1 MSEAALKHTVTDYL
15 QYQMNLGELL
25 FIRLNAGDFIE
36 VRGTTRRR
44 VKGAPAG
51 CPDLLILKG
60 GRTIFVELK
69 AVKGKVSLAQVEF
82 ARAVTAQGAEWFEVR
97 DFEGLLAVMGGTC
110 IWGGR
115 S

>member
-1 MSEAALKHTVTDYL
+1 MGMSEAALKRTVTDYL
-15 QYQMNLGELL
+15 QYQMNLGELV

-36 VRGTTRRR
+36 VRGATRRR
-44 VKGAPAG
+44 VKGAPKG

-82 ARAVTAQGAEWFEVR
+82 AKAVTAQGAEWFEVR
-97 DFEGLLAVMGGTC
+97 DFEGLLGVLGA
-110 IWGGR
+110 
-115 S
+115 SA